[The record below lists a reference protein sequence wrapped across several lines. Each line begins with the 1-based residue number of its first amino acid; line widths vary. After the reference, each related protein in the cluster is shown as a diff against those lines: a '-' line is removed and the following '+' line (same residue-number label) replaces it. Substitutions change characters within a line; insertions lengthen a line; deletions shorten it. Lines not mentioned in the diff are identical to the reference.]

1 MHACP
6 MKYNMM
12 PLILDLVTLDLVTMD
27 LVIMDLVVL
36 DLVIMDLVVL
46 DLVIMDLVTIL
57 DLVILDSPTCICKWA
72 HRTVTILSPCCHHT
86 ATAPACSGER
96 CSQRTSP
103 HPPPTLEPAQVS
115 VEAGGPGRVVVVA
128 QVDHVCQGGGGQE
141 DECDD
146 LVPVSV
152 QVGAEGQVGR
162 VRVQVGAGVKR
173 VWCGQGGC
181 RWATQGGRRAGVL
194 LLSRVVA
201 AGWHS
206 IKCKTSSRFP
216 ASSPPARSP
225 STPRCLPA
233 VLHVRMPTCPPCKP
247 RHCPT
252 LPASPGTAPPSSLN
266 AHTSCCT
273 CRPPSC

>member
-1 MHACP
+1 

-201 AGWHS
+201 AGG
-206 IKCKTSSRFP
+206 
-216 ASSPPARSP
+216 
-225 STPRCLPA
+225 
-233 VLHVRMPTCPPCKP
+233 
-247 RHCPT
+247 RHRVGGG
-252 LPASPGTAPPSSLN
+252 LG
-266 AHTSCCT
+266 CC
-273 CRPPSC
+273 CSHGWLQQVGIR